1 MRRRKAT
8 PRNFFK
14 PLNSKRLD
22 FRYIYLLFAWKD
34 FSFKIGIARDAK
46 KRRKD
51 IDDDLKGRVTTI
63 AKGEVLRARKYE
75 RYLHKKFESDR
86 FKQNGD
92 RNAGNTEYF
101 RLSPFEALQVCFLIK
116 WRSKWRWLAVAVL
129 IILVIGLNL

>member
-14 PLNSKRLD
+14 PLNSKKLD

-34 FSFKIGIARDAK
+34 FSFKIGIAKDASR
-46 KRRKD
+46 RRKD

-75 RYLHKKFESDR
+75 QYLHKKFESDR
-86 FKQNGD
+86 FKQNGG
-92 RNAGNTEYF
+92 RNAGNTEFF
-101 RLSPFEALQVCFLIK
+101 RLSPFEALQVCILIK
-116 WRSKWRWLAVAVL
+116 WRSKWRWLVVAVL
-129 IILVIGLNL
+129 IILVIGFSL